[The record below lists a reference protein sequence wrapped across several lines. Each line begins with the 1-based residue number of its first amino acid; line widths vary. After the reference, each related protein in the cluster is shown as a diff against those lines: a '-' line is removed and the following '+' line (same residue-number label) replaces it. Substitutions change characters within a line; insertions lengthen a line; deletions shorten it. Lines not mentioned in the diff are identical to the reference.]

1 MARRKNDE
9 TSIEGRAQSIVSTAV
24 GAAEALSVG
33 VLHLTER
40 TVIEALHAVED
51 IGGELGSAVVR
62 AARGSI
68 KAAEDIGGD
77 LVEVGK
83 GVSRGV
89 TCKARWSSTEARWP
103 LGITCRSSAIE
114 LTKGRWQSSQMPL
127 RSCSPIW
134 PSLHVRVGWPPATP
148 SELDSGGEAD
158 APASTFCRRLE
169 ASQPRLPA
177 A

>member
-1 MARRKNDE
+1 MARRKNTE
-9 TSIEGRAQSIVSTAV
+9 ASVEGRAQSIVSTAV

-77 LVEVGK
+77 LVEVGR

-89 TCKARWSSTEARWP
+89 AEPARQ
-103 LGITCRSSAIE
+103 I
-114 LTKGRWQSSQMPL
+114 
-127 RSCSPIW
+127 
-134 PSLHVRVGWPPATP
+134 
-148 SELDSGGEAD
+148 GGEVARL
-158 APASTFCRRLE
+158 ATGLWSTARLRKGPAKAVARRTRRR
-169 ASQPRLPA
+169 SA

>member
-1 MARRKNDE
+1 
-9 TSIEGRAQSIVSTAV
+9 V

-40 TVIEALHAVED
+40 TVVEALHAVED
-51 IGGELGSAVVR
+51 IGNELGSAVVR

-68 KAAEDIGGD
+68 KAAEEIGGD

-89 TCKARWSSTEARWP
+89 AGPARQLGDGVARLATGLWNGTTEAA
-103 LGITCRSSAIE
+103 GAIQ
-114 LTKGRWQSSQMPL
+114 TR
-127 RSCSPIW
+127 
-134 PSLHVRVGWPPATP
+134 VRRGPAK
-148 SELDSGGEAD
+148 
-158 APASTFCRRLE
+158 APARR
-169 ASQPRLPA
+169 ARRRPA

>member
-1 MARRKNDE
+1 MPARRNDKVE
-9 TSIEGRAQSIVSTAV
+9 EVGTAQSIVSTAV
-24 GAAEALSVG
+24 GAAETLSLG

-40 TVIEALHAVED
+40 TLIEALRAVED
-51 IGGELGSAVVR
+51 IGSELRSAVVR

-89 TCKARWSSTEARWP
+89 AEPARQ
-103 LGITCRSSAIE
+103 LGDGAVRLADGLWTSATRT
-114 LTKGRWQSSQMPL
+114 LGTTPSRGRK
-127 RSCSPIW
+127 
-134 PSLHVRVGWPPATP
+134 PPAK
-148 SELDSGGEAD
+148 A
-158 APASTFCRRLE
+158 AARR
-169 ASQPRLPA
+169 SRRRPA